1 MTSPP
6 FNLSTNATGLEI
18 EFYFKA
24 VGVEAGEDFWVQYR
38 NPAGVWVTIGQ
49 IIQGVHFN
57 NNTFYLAT
65 VTVPG
70 FTPNAS
76 AKLRIQCDASDD
88 TDQVYIDQVIITKF
102 TGSPLI
108 RDGVVVKPVVQA
120 PPIPVVNNTPV
131 AAEELM
137 VYPNPVTDVLN
148 ISFQAEI
155 QAVRMVSLDGRE
167 IAVSKEE
174 VKDKQ
179 LNLQHLAPGM
189 YFLWV
194 QSGDE
199 WYPVKFS
206 KM

>member
-1 MTSPP
+1 MTSPA
-6 FNLSTNATGLEI
+6 FNLSDATGLEI

-24 VGVEAGEDFWVQYR
+24 VGVEAGEDFWVQYK

-49 IIQGVHFN
+49 LIQGVHFN

-65 VTVPG
+65 VSVPG
-70 FTPNAS
+70 FTPNPS

-88 TDQVYIDQVIITKF
+88 TDQVYIDQVTITKF
-102 TGSPLI
+102 TGTQLI
-108 RDGVVVKPVVQA
+108 KDFVVVKPVLEIAQS
-120 PPIPVVNNTPV
+120 PVVNNKLV
-131 AAEELM
+131 AADDLM

-148 ISFQAEI
+148 ISFHAEI
-155 QAVRMVSLDGRE
+155 RAVRLMSLDGRE

-174 VKDKQ
+174 VTDRQ
-179 LNLQHLAPGM
+179 LNLRHLSPGM